1 MSRELVTP
9 SSPAFRMADRI
20 LGGRLVERLQELRGS
35 QRLSFERIAQELDR
49 EGVVTTSTTVSSW
62 CAAMGIEK
70 APHSDPDVG
79 ETAS

>member
-20 LGGRLVERLQELRGS
+20 LDGRLVERLRELRGN

-49 EGVVTTSTTVSSW
+49 DGVVTTSTTVGSW

-70 APHSDPDVG
+70 RPVSDDD
-79 ETAS
+79 TAAAS